1 MKAWISFPELVWEFL
16 TCGILSS
23 WIWYKK
29 LWSLSENDAMVHG
42 SWPAHR
48 VSEKRM
54 MHLRRSSWV
63 SVQFLWAQDGLIW
76 GEFSFYRGVH
86 TSCWSVS
93 QVHLIGGAWLLLA
106 LVTPKKAVRVYWDR
120 RLLTTFHKC
129 VHVSLGFLQQQ
140 YQDMMWCEP
149 ADLSLM
155 PCVVFVVGRWRAASR
170 CWKSNRLTVWRDS
183 WTHWGEYECR
193 RVERYKSPPPSSLW
207 INVNVTWMC
216 FCFFRYTTRHLHD
229 DSTSKQIRALLQW
242 NKEEKEATRRGGG
255 GETKERTWR
264 RRKQTLINLFVYNEQ
279 REKSSLGLSATWWQ

>member
-1 MKAWISFPELVWEFL
+1 MYMLGELVWEFL
-16 TCGILSS
+16 TCEILSS

-29 LWSLSENDAMVHG
+29 LWSLSKNDAMVHG

-93 QVHLIGGAWLLLA
+93 QVNLIGGAWLLLA
-106 LVTPKKAVRVYWDR
+106 LVTPMKAVRVYWDR

-140 YQDMMWCEP
+140 YQDVMW
-149 ADLSLM
+149 A
-155 PCVVFVVGRWRAASR
+155 RWPF
-170 CWKSNRLTVWRDS
+170 SNALCCLCGGQMKGCIKVLKEQPSNSVEGLLNALRWVW
-183 WTHWGEYECR
+183 
-193 RVERYKSPPPSSLW
+193 
-207 INVNVTWMC
+207 M
-216 FCFFRYTTRHLHD
+216 
-229 DSTSKQIRALLQW
+229 
-242 NKEEKEATRRGGG
+242 
-255 GETKERTWR
+255 
-264 RRKQTLINLFVYNEQ
+264 
-279 REKSSLGLSATWWQ
+279 